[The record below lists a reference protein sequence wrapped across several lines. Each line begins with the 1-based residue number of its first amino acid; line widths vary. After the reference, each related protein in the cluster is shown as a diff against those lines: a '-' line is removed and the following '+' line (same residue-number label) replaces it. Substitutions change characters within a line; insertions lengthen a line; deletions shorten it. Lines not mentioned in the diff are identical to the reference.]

1 MEKTI
6 SMNIDDLKR
15 LQTIIRASSDEVSDF
30 AMRNRYISWIE
41 GFIIAMESKNE
52 RESTEA
58 SINVNH
64 VTNSIGLT
72 LCGYKTNNKPF
83 DETLDIC
90 EGCAFVP

>member
-41 GFIIAMESKNE
+41 GFITAIEFKNE

-64 VTNSIGLT
+64 VNGSVEGLT
-72 LCGYKTNNKPF
+72 LCGYKINGISYDKNLPW
-83 DETLDIC
+83 C
-90 EGCAFVP
+90 EGCDD